1 MVSLEEIPRLP
12 AETRRAHRLVNSK
25 FPPISLFDDVA
36 DEKEFDALHQLQAL
50 TNPRLLAEAGDL
62 GLIDREDIPFGIA
75 GCSYAVAPFTHLNT
89 SGSRFSDGS
98 FGVLYLADCL
108 DTAIAEVR
116 HHQEV
121 YWHNVPDLDF
131 DRFVFRELVCEFS
144 EAELLD
150 LCQLPLD
157 DPIFAPNDYTASRAL
172 GAAASAQKVPGIR
185 YPSVRQEGARCWGLM
200 TPRYVRSIVQSSH
213 LEMIWNQGVTAVNIV
228 SQP

>member
-1 MVSLEEIPRLP
+1 M
-12 AETRRAHRLVNSK
+12 
-25 FPPISLFDDVA
+25 A

-50 TNPRLLAEAGDL
+50 TNPRLQAETGDL

-116 HHQEV
+116 HHQQV

-150 LCQLPLD
+150 LCQLPLV

-172 GAAASAQKVPGIR
+172 GAAASAQKIPGIR
-185 YPSVRQEGARCWGLM
+185 YPSVRQEDTRCWGLM

>member
-1 MVSLEEIPRLP
+1 MP

-36 DEKEFDALHQLQAL
+36 DEEEFDALHQLQAL

-62 GLIDREDIPFGIA
+62 GLIAREDIPFGIT
-75 GCSYAVAPFTHLNT
+75 GCSCAVAPFTHLNA

-108 DTAIAEVR
+108 ETAIAEVR
-116 HHQEV
+116 HHQET

-144 EAELLD
+144 ETDHLD
-150 LCQLPLD
+150 LSRLPPD
-157 DPIFAPNDYTASRAL
+157 DPILAPNDYTAGRAL
-172 GAAASAQKVPGIR
+172 GAAITAQKVPGVR
-185 YPSVRQEGARCWGLM
+185 YPSVRQEGTWCWGLM
-200 TPRYVRSIVQSSH
+200 TPRHVRSIVQSSH